1 LFDGARGSRARA
13 RAIVGPRIF
22 VSRNELLI
30 ANWRSFHAA
39 ARRLAQVAAD
49 VKAIDKQRRALQWQE
64 GNSRESRKKACMRV
78 GAHIHGSLRDSDEL

>member
-1 LFDGARGSRARA
+1 LFDADRGSRA

-39 ARRLAQVAAD
+39 ARRLAQVAGD

-64 GNSRESRKKACMRV
+64 GNREGRKKARMRV